1 MRPHV
6 LLTPYRSARLTV
18 IKNSLW
24 VVSRMD
30 LNTSV
35 RKEHFKNWPGKTL
48 LSSRRLCF
56 QVWHNS
62 GLWFCS
68 YRVFWGFFFSCFWSQ
83 LIWKYSLLVWLF
95 NRRLTLTHRRNQT
108 RHVFYDLVNEQRC
121 CETCVW
127 ALGGGRMGVWCL
139 IGIHLHPSP
148 THPFV
153 YVLEHSPE
161 SNVDR
166 QESVSTFPEIPT
178 NPFSLEPERAS
189 SHLQAR
195 HCSQF

>member
-1 MRPHV
+1 
-6 LLTPYRSARLTV
+6 
-18 IKNSLW
+18 
-24 VVSRMD
+24 MD

-48 LSSRRLCF
+48 VSSRRLCLDF
-56 QVWHNS
+56 RFGITQVCGSAHI
-62 GLWFCS
+62 GC
-68 YRVFWGFFFSCFWSQ
+68 FWFFFSCFWSQ
-83 LIWKYSLLVWLF
+83 LIGKYSLLVWLF

-127 ALGGGRMGVWCL
+127 VLGGGRMGVWCL

-189 SHLQAR
+189 SHLQAH